1 MPQFDGAAVGWD
13 VGERW
18 VRAGQAMG
26 VFLRVVV
33 AEGELL
39 GRQDGARE
47 GGGKEEGRREGRR
60 EGGKAGGRAD
70 LYFND
75 CLMNRAAAGC
85 DRFDALMSLDDDI
98 DDGFG

>member
-1 MPQFDGAAVGWD
+1 MLPQFDGAAVGWD

-47 GGGKEEGRREGRR
+47 GGMKNSSNMNSGRKCIR
-60 EGGKAGGRAD
+60 K
-70 LYFND
+70 
-75 CLMNRAAAGC
+75 
-85 DRFDALMSLDDDI
+85 
-98 DDGFG
+98 

>member
-1 MPQFDGAAVGWD
+1 MLPQFDGAAVGWD

-47 GGGKEEGRREGRR
+47 GGGKEEGRREGGGKEGRR
-60 EGGKAGGRAD
+60 EGGRIFI
-70 LYFND
+70 LT
-75 CLMNRAAAGC
+75 
-85 DRFDALMSLDDDI
+85 I
-98 DDGFG
+98 V